1 MLAGLELALGL
12 PVLGRYGVPHQRRVR
27 FIEEEDPPRR
37 VWASVRALLRD
48 LDLDPDDPST
58 RAELDQWF
66 RVVVW
71 EGVSLDHPQTIA
83 RLSATPN
90 AFPAH
95 VVYLDVLRKL
105 TGKDLNKAQEAD
117 ALLGALDE
125 LRRRH
130 GCVFRVLHHYCKSQ
144 GFRTGRGSQGIGG
157 SFVLGAWGECSL
169 FFEPI
174 GRKQGAVRVEVQTK
188 DGAPVPAF
196 RLAIHAEGPARG
208 PRPLDPDG
216 RRREG
221 GYVG

>member
-1 MLAGLELALGL
+1 MLAGLEPALGL
-12 PVLGRYGVPHQRRVR
+12 PVLGRYGVPHQRRVL
-27 FIEEEDPPRR
+27 FIEEKDPPRR

-144 GFRTGRGSQGIGG
+144 GFRTGRGSQEIGG
-157 SFVLGAWGECSL
+157 SFV
-169 FFEPI
+169 PRRV
-174 GRKQGAVRVEVQTK
+174 GRVLLVLRADRAKQGAVRVEVQTK